1 MTYSL
6 DFRTKVFRI
15 KEKKGLTFEQVSDH
29 FDISIRTL
37 FRWQKK
43 LEPTMTRNKPAT
55 KINMDRLEKDI
66 ERHPDDYQW
75 EPGKRLGVTQSAIH
89 YALQRLGVS
98 YKKRCNI
105 QRRTNR
111 PATPSFIW
119 MKAGLLRICP
129 GRMAIRK
136 REHVVT
142 GLRIALFDGRV
153 NSDVF
158 MPSSFRNYDPKY
170 QQGR

>member
-55 KINMDRLEKDI
+55 KINMDGLEKDI

-98 YKKRCNI
+98 YKTLQHPK
-105 QRRTNR
+105 TNQQAR
-111 PATPSFIW
+111 INFQQKI
-119 MKAGLLRICP
+119 KA
-129 GRMAIRK
+129 
-136 REHVVT
+136 
-142 GLRIALFDGRV
+142 
-153 NSDVF
+153 
-158 MPSSFRNYDPKY
+158 Y
-170 QQGR
+170 QQAGNPIVYLDESGFAQDMPRTHGYSKKGTRCYGTQDCPV

>member
-1 MTYSL
+1 
-6 DFRTKVFRI
+6 
-15 KEKKGLTFEQVSDH
+15 
-29 FDISIRTL
+29 
-37 FRWQKK
+37 
-43 LEPTMTRNKPAT
+43 MTRNKPAT
-55 KINMDRLEKDI
+55 KINMDRLEKNI

-129 GRMAIRK
+129 GRTAIRK
-136 REHVVT
+136 REHIIT

-158 MPSSFRNYDPKY
+158 YAWLI
-170 QQGR
+170 QEL